1 MPIPIPKKR
10 TLLVGSLIVLGCV
23 GAVAA
28 GVHVTSGNGF
38 CLSCHEM
45 RVYHDELQA
54 SSHAK
59 DADGK
64 EISCSQCHIPSG
76 NIVRM
81 LTAKAWMGAIDIWV
95 HTVDG
100 GEDLDRAAMQ
110 KVARRFTDDAN
121 CLACHE
127 DLGQNAKK
135 NGPVSAEGRLAHDN
149 YLGRNGQARSGCV
162 GCHQNLAH
170 LPVFDERIPR
180 NQEFARKLKE
190 SRS

>member
-1 MPIPIPKKR
+1 MPNSRKR
-10 TLLVGSLIVLGCV
+10 SWLVG
-23 GAVAA
+23 GAVVAACIAVVSA
-28 GVHVTSGNGF
+28 GVKFTSTTEF

-45 RVYHDELQA
+45 RVYQDELKL

-64 EISCSQCHIPSG
+64 EISCSQCHIPAG
-76 NIVRM
+76 NVVRM
-81 LTAKAWMGAIDIWV
+81 LGAKTWMGLLDLWV
-95 HTVDG
+95 HTVEG

-110 KVARRFTDDAN
+110 PVARRFTDDAN

-135 NGPVSAEGRLAHDN
+135 DGPVSHEGRLAHDN
-149 YLGRNGQARSGCV
+149 YLGKNGQARSGCV

-170 LPVFDERIPR
+170 LPVFDERIPQ
-180 NQEFARKLKE
+180 NQTFAQKIKE
-190 SRS
+190 IR